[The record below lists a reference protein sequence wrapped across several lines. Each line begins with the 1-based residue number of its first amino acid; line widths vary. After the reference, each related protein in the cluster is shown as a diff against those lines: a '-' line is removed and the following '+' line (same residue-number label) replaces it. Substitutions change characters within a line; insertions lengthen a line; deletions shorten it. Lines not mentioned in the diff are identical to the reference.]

1 MTAITS
7 VSLIVSLRLDRMC
20 KGKCVR
26 IQLKT
31 VLRISRLFGSPEFPR
46 QRRLVGRGPHLEVQY
61 ADHHRFQRFY
71 DATRFGQREAILNP
85 GAQ

>member
-20 KGKCVR
+20 KGKWVR